1 MIERTRLHIVRIT
14 SRIRA
19 AYCFTRCQKRIS
31 GVKPGAAM
39 IPYNVGI

>member
-1 MIERTRLHIVRIT
+1 MIERTRLHIVRTI

-39 IPYNVGI
+39 SPSDVGI

>member
-1 MIERTRLHIVRIT
+1 MNERTRLHTVRIT
-14 SRIRA
+14 SWIRA
-19 AYCFTRCQKRIS
+19 AYYFTRCQKRIS